1 MLDSNQKSKIAYLR
15 KQGFGYKRIAA
26 ALDLPVATIKYHC
39 RKNGFK
45 GKEIETVKPRIKEIS
60 REVQKIKQAEM
71 DYRLTRM
78 MVDYLLAQK
87 LITKRVHKA
96 TIKNLIEK
104 FEPILGSLE
113 HEYGK

>member
-15 KQGFGYKRIAA
+15 NQGFGCKRIAT
-26 ALDLPVATIKYHC
+26 ALDLPVDTVKYHC

-45 GKEIETVKPRIKEIS
+45 GKEVETVKPRTKEIS

-71 DYRLTRM
+71 DYRLTKM

-87 LITKRVHKA
+87 LITRRVHKA
-96 TIKNLIEK
+96 TIKNLVEK
-104 FEPILGSLE
+104 YEPILGSLE
-113 HEYGK
+113 QEYGK